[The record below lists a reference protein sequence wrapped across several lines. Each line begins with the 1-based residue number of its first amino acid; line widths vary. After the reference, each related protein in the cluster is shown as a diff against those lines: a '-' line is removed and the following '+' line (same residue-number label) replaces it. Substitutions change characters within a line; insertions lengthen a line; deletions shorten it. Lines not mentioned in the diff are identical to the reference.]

1 VTEDRLNLPFVG
13 IPSFLRS
20 QVHTDLK
27 NLDADIAFLGV
38 PSDEGSPWYPG
49 ARMAPRVVREM
60 SVRYAEYGAVQSA
73 AGIYDIDT
81 DRHYLQ
87 YERRNQRI
95 VDCGDVD
102 ILYTNPEG
110 TFRNISDAT
119 SHILQAGAIP
129 VVFGGDHA
137 ISYGVVRAFE
147 EPISIV
153 HFDAHLDYRPFVHGV
168 EYANGSPMLKIGKLP
183 HVDRMVQVGTRSIRT
198 SKAALQESLDR
209 GNAVVTVNRLRRDGL
224 QSILRELPQGG
235 KVYVSIDIDVL
246 DLPLVPGCASAEPE
260 GFGFEEMRQMLF
272 AIAQHSDV
280 VGMDVVEINPML
292 DVRANNTSL
301 LGAQLAI
308 ELVGRVVE
316 QPAYLA
322 RKGRPQPP
330 QASPRSASDPVD
342 AETAPHSSHT
352 VRRI

>member
-1 VTEDRLNLPFVG
+1 MSEDRLNLPFVG
-13 IPSFLRS
+13 IPSFLRAP
-20 QVHTDLK
+20 VHADLK
-27 NLDADIAFLGV
+27 TLDADVAFLGV

-49 ARMAPRVVREM
+49 ARMAPRAVREM
-60 SVRYAEYGAVQSA
+60 SVRFAEYGAVQQA
-73 AGIYDIDT
+73 AGIYDVDN
-81 DRHYLQ
+81 DKHYLQ

-137 ISYGVVRAFE
+137 VSYGVVRAYE
-147 EPISIV
+147 EPVSVV
-153 HFDAHLDYRPFVHGV
+153 HFDAHMDYRPFVHGV
-168 EYANGSPMLKIGKLP
+168 EYANGSPMLKIGNLSN
-183 HVDRMVQVGTRSIRT
+183 VDRMVQVGIRSIRT
-198 SKAALQESLDR
+198 SKSAVQESLDR
-209 GNAVVTVNRLRRDGL
+209 GNAVVTVNRFRNDGL
-224 QSILRELPQGG
+224 QSILNHLPAGG

-260 GFGFEEMRQMLF
+260 GFRFDEMRRMLF
-272 AIAQHSDV
+272 SIAQHADV
-280 VGMDVVEINPML
+280 IGIDVVEINPML

-308 ELVGRVVE
+308 ELIGRVVE

-322 RKGRPQPP
+322 RKGRAVQT
-330 QASPRSASDPVD
+330 QD
-342 AETAPHSSHT
+342 AAADLLSTHG
-352 VRRI
+352 

>member
-1 VTEDRLNLPFVG
+1 MTENRLNLPFVG
-13 IPSFLRS
+13 IPTFLRS
-20 QVHTDLK
+20 PVHTDLLS
-27 NLDADIAFLGV
+27 LDADIAFLGI

-60 SVRYAEYGAVQSA
+60 SMRYAEYGAAQDS
-73 AGIYDIDT
+73 AGIYDIDE

-87 YERRNQRI
+87 YERRNNRI
-95 VDCGDVD
+95 VDVGDVD

-137 ISYGVVRAFE
+137 ISYGVVRAYE
-147 EPISIV
+147 EEVSVV

-183 HVDRMVQVGTRSIRT
+183 HIDKMVQVGTRSIRT
-198 SKAALQESLDR
+198 SKSALQDSLDR
-209 GNAVVTVNRLRRDGL
+209 GNRVVSVNNFRRTGAE
-224 QSILRELPQGG
+224 SILEHLPRGG

-260 GFGFEEMRQMLF
+260 GFTYQEMRQMLF
-272 AIAQHSDV
+272 AIAAHGDV
-280 VGMDVVEINPML
+280 VGLDVVEINPML
-292 DVRANNTSL
+292 DVRSNNTSL

-308 ELVGRVVE
+308 ETIGRVVE

-322 RKGRPQPP
+322 RKGRSATP
-330 QASPRSASDPVD
+330 AS
-342 AETAPHSSHT
+342 
-352 VRRI
+352 

>member
-1 VTEDRLNLPFVG
+1 MNEDRLNLPFVG
-13 IPSFLRS
+13 IPTFLRS
-20 QVHTDLK
+20 PIRTDLK
-27 NLDADIAFLGV
+27 NLDADIAFLGI

-60 SVRYAEYGAVQSA
+60 SVRFAEYGAVQQA

-81 DRHYLQ
+81 DKHYLQ
-87 YERRNQRI
+87 YERRNERI

-102 ILYTNPEG
+102 ILYTNPAG
-110 TFRNISDAT
+110 TFANISDAT
-119 SHILQAGAIP
+119 SDILQAGAIP

-137 ISYGVVRAFE
+137 VSYGVVRAYE
-147 EPISIV
+147 EPVSVV

-183 HVDRMVQVGTRSIRT
+183 HVRQMVQVGTRSIRT

-209 GNAVVTVNRLRRDGL
+209 GNDVVTVNGFRDQGVDG
-224 QSILRELPQGG
+224 ILRHLPAGG

-260 GFGFEEMRQMLF
+260 GFRFEEMRQMLF
-272 AIAQHSDV
+272 AIARHADV
-280 VGMDVVEINPML
+280 VGLDVVEINPML
-292 DVRANNTSL
+292 DVRSNNTSL
-301 LGAQLAI
+301 LGAQLAVETI
-308 ELVGRVVE
+308 GRVVE

-322 RKGRPQPP
+322 RKGR
-330 QASPRSASDPVD
+330 
-342 AETAPHSSHT
+342 TAQ
-352 VRRI
+352 

>member
-1 VTEDRLNLPFVG
+1 MNEDRLNLPFVG
-13 IPSFLRS
+13 IPSFLRAP
-20 QVHTDLK
+20 VHTDLK
-27 NLDADIAFLGV
+27 NLDADIAFLGI

-60 SVRYAEYGAVQSA
+60 SVRFAEYGAVQQA
-73 AGIYDIDT
+73 AGIYDIDL
-81 DRHYLQ
+81 DKHYLQ
-87 YERRNQRI
+87 HERRNERI

-110 TFRNISDAT
+110 TFQNISDAT

-137 ISYGVVRAFE
+137 VSYGVVRAYE
-147 EPISIV
+147 EEVSIV

-183 HVDRMVQVGTRSIRT
+183 HVDRMIQVGTRSIRT

-209 GNAVVTVNRLRRDGL
+209 GNEVVTVNRMRRDGAK
-224 QSILRELPQGG
+224 SITDALPQGG

-260 GFGFEEMRQMLF
+260 GFQFQEMREMLT
-272 AIAQHSDV
+272 AIAQHGDV

-292 DVRANNTSL
+292 DVRSNNTSL
-301 LGAQLAI
+301 LGAQLAVETI
-308 ELVGRVVE
+308 GHVVE

-322 RKGRPQPP
+322 RKGR
-330 QASPRSASDPVD
+330 
-342 AETAPHSSHT
+342 
-352 VRRI
+352 